1 MINLMDTL
9 TQMLSEQEQEQ
20 VTSIPLT
27 SLPQVFVTIYTDK
40 CSLDT
45 TILGAFESNPL
56 DTINDAFEDDEYIEE
71 TAYDSLRHEW
81 KVYTNY
87 GWYTIRETF
96 LI

>member
-1 MINLMDTL
+1 MNLMDTL

-20 VTSIPLT
+20 VTPMPLA
-27 SLPQVFVTIYTDK
+27 SLSQVFVTIYTDK

-71 TAYDSLRHEW
+71 TAYNSLRHEW